1 MLIKPAPPVE
11 AASGRLGQNVVLY
24 VSRGR
29 QMLRQWV
36 YPTDPETALQQQLR
50 AYMSQVAVAWQSV
63 SDIEA
68 AGWSDLAEQMKRVD
82 SLGREYAYFANN
94 AYAVV
99 NVYRLLD
106 GQSITDD
113 APTYNPPA
121 TPVITAAGH
130 DEENLVVTVQ
140 HAQGTSGFFSV
151 RATPALPSPRRLAR
165 KNELRYLSTS
175 LALSIV
181 PATASPQN
189 VTVPTQRVS
198 IEGGDY
204 VGIEITPLSAD
215 YVPGNPIFL
224 KSIELSSL

>member
-11 AASGRLGQNVVLY
+11 AASGRLGQSVVLY

-63 SDIEA
+63 SDLEA
-68 AGWSDLAEQMKRVD
+68 EGWAALAEQMKRVD

-106 GQSITDD
+106 GQTITDD
-113 APTYNPPA
+113 APAYNPPA
-121 TPVITAAGH
+121 APIITEAGH

-151 RATPALPSPRRLAR
+151 RVTPKLPSARRQAR
-165 KNELRYLSTS
+165 KNELRYASTS
-175 LALSIV
+175 LVLSIV
-181 PATASPQN
+181 PAAASPQQL
-189 VTVPTQRVS
+189 TVPTQRVS
-198 IEGGDY
+198 IEAGDY
-204 VGIEITPLSAD
+204 VGIEVTPLSAD
-215 YVPGNPIFL
+215 YVPGSPYFA
-224 KSIELSSL
+224 KSIQLSSL